1 MRRPRTQDDLAA
13 LHHPGQTP
21 DDSRA
26 VARRLEAWA
35 AEGTRAG
42 DEVNAADLLV
52 AAGEQLVRVGDAHDA
67 VRVLR
72 RAVGTGEPVE
82 PDVRCYLHHALLQAG
97 DADAARALAEEVRR
111 ERPSDGDVYL
121 FIGEDYELHG
131 DLREAH
137 RWLTMGIRRA
147 LGDVEDTDELQSLEA
162 AREAAHLLVARR
174 RVRRELGMAP
184 DDWDELVPEFPSLD
198 DDPLR

>member
-26 VARRLEAWA
+26 MARRLEAWA
-35 AEGTRAG
+35 EEGTRAG
-42 DEVNAADLLV
+42 DEVNTADLLV
-52 AAGEQLVRVGDAHDA
+52 AAGEQLVRVGDTHDA

-97 DADAARALAEEVRR
+97 DVDAARALAEEVRR

-137 RWLTMGIRRA
+137 RWLTMGTRRA
-147 LGDVEDTDELQSLEA
+147 LGDVEDTDEVEALDA

-184 DDWDELVPEFPSLD
+184 DDWDELVPELPYLD